1 MSTVM
6 DVSYSLLYVSLSCTV
21 TLTGLFE
28 VMGSSSISPK
38 FTCNGEGIMSATFSS
53 TVSEE

>member
-53 TVSEE
+53 SVSEE